1 MRESVDTARRKHM
14 HDEHQEPQVF
24 HLLQGDAL
32 DIHRS
37 PTGDVGR
44 VFRGEGVEAV
54 WVAKQQEVIDAD
66 WFSMPSV
73 DLLIILQGQ
82 LRVEFE
88 QDQQA
93 SVVLEPGDLL
103 ILPLTRGAGPIAG
116 LGIDKRPRSFSLSTQ
131 CGMRY
136 PNQNEQEIRRAL
148 TGLEAQHQ

>member
-1 MRESVDTARRKHM
+1 M
-14 HDEHQEPQVF
+14 HDEHQDPQVF
-24 HLLQGDAL
+24 HVLQGDAL

-54 WVAKQQEVIDAD
+54 WVAKQQEVIDAE

-88 QDQQA
+88 QVQQT
-93 SVVLEPGDLL
+93 SVVLGPGDLL
-103 ILPLTRGAGPIAG
+103 ILPPRTRCRAY
-116 LGIDKRPRSFSLSTQ
+116 RWPRDRHEATIFLAI
-131 CGMRY
+131 Y
-136 PNQNEQEIRRAL
+136 PVWDEVPQPA
-148 TGLEAQHQ
+148 